1 MDQLKHVRIFED
13 ITAPKLKFLN
23 LMNEDKR
30 IEKVW
35 SREGTIYYIKN
46 DAADNKVYKIHS
58 LYDGGQMLG
67 YDFYL
72 SKGALVRLSLEFLM
86 EQVKKVDHKFE
97 KKIVLQKV
105 L

>member
-1 MDQLKHVRIFED
+1 MR
-13 ITAPKLKFLN
+13 T
-23 LMNEDKR
+23 R

-67 YDFYL
+67 YDFNL

-86 EQVKKVDHKFE
+86 EQVKWIINSKRKLCYKKFF
-97 KKIVLQKV
+97 KYYFSSSFKFKIYQTTL
-105 L
+105 